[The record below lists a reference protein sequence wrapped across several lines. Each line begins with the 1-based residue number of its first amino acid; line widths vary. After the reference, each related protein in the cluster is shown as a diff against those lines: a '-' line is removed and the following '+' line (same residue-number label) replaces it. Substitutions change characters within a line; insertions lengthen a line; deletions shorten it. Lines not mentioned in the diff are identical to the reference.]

1 MKIAQFPKSEKKLQE
16 FLRRN
21 LEAFQKNVMKEA
33 PVEIMAPPEI
43 QEEWVKKYSEVVLT
57 TEPYTIISFLDEN
70 DINIIVDKIGGIWL
84 SKINNNLLECVFLQH
99 ANNVVI
105 SPPKFGN
112 DFKCFSINGI
122 ISLFKQ
128 IKLHLFSSTY
138 FLNINV
144 NSEELYPFIS

>member
-1 MKIAQFPKSEKKLQE
+1 MNIKDFPKSEKKLQE

-84 SKINNNLLECVFLQH
+84 SKINNNLLEGKYSSRVE
-99 ANNVVI
+99 AEI
-105 SPPKFGN
+105 SK
-112 DFKCFSINGI
+112 
-122 ISLFKQ
+122 
-128 IKLHLFSSTY
+128 Y
-138 FLNINV
+138 
-144 NSEELYPFIS
+144 EEAFQLLENTL